1 MSKITYPLKCCPWCG
16 KTAVFYMSTPLDETW
31 LPRINCGNFSCKV
44 KPQTTSV
51 PIRKRQRGDPTAIR
65 SKVERVVKFW
75 NDGNLMFNN
84 EGFGLDFEE
93 IAQDFKDGT
102 VGKPGHRQQ

>member
-1 MSKITYPLKCCPWCG
+1 
-16 KTAVFYMSTPLDETW
+16 
-31 LPRINCGNFSCKV
+31 
-44 KPQTTSV
+44 
-51 PIRKRQRGDPTAIR
+51 
-65 SKVERVVKFW
+65 
-75 NDGNLMFNN
+75 LMFNN